1 MQWNNTIGMMNF
13 IYVDLGDLKSERQS
27 TGTFKGY
34 NLG

>member
-1 MQWNNTIGMMNF
+1 MQQNNPIGMINF

-27 TGTFKGY
+27 TGTFKGN